1 MKKKLGDIFI
11 QIIPVMIG
19 VYLGFLV
26 TDWADG
32 NKRNSQMKSLVDNI
46 VLEIENNLQKV
57 KYVNEYHKTLLDSS
71 QFYSN
76 PQNTTVI
83 GNGKLQGKPSFFKGT
98 QIINLTSS
106 AYNTGIQTGIINEL
120 PIEKIQ
126 ALNQLY
132 TFQETYNEYGKML
145 MTSFINKDFSSD
157 KMDIQNIASFLSI
170 TMSDIVVQEE
180 LLIENFKK
188 VEATLKGNEF

>member
-46 VLEIENNLQKV
+46 VLEIENNHQKV

-76 PQNTTVI
+76 PQNKTAI

-188 VEATLKGNEF
+188 VHNFFIYL